1 MGKKSDI
8 TLVNFLLN
16 YTGAY
21 GPWLPLNCL
30 VLMTEL
36 LRENIAF
43 DFRDYQLV
51 ERNRFLDL
59 DKMYSFF
66 SGSADIIAISCYSP
80 ALPFVIKTAERI
92 KENNPHKRIIAGG
105 LGVRFVATEIM
116 ERFSCFDIIVIDDDP
131 QILLELVRDMK
142 ESRTAD
148 YGHIPG
154 LIYRDRNGKMV
165 VTPKTKAKA
174 RGYMN
179 NSMIPAFEMLPLHR
193 YETAPILSAKGCI
206 YKCPFCCIPGIHPAY
221 IQRDLEIVNEEITY
235 LSKQDGPHTFYMIDE
250 AFLHNR
256 SRTYD
261 FLDFIGRSH
270 FADGTEFKCYG
281 RVNLID
287 ETLMKDLSKSHF
299 SCLYFGVES
308 GSNNVLKQIN
318 KGFTIEEAV
327 ETITRCQKYF
337 DTTIA
342 SFIYGFPFETFD
354 DFLETM
360 YHIWHLHVMNIK
372 LQFHLLAPLPGTAL
386 YENYRSDLILSP
398 EIASYM
404 SAPYLEPTIE
414 NMEPVAHLIEEYPHI
429 FPSVYHFKSPC
440 IEEKEKIVNDLRSV
454 VFFDESL

>member
-1 MGKKSDI
+1 MGNKSDV

-30 VLMTEL
+30 TLMTTL
-36 LRENIAF
+36 LKETIAV

-51 ERNRFLDL
+51 ERSRFLDL
-59 DKMYSFF
+59 DKMHSFF
-66 SGSADIIAISCYSP
+66 DDSADIIAISCYSP

-92 KENNPHKRIIAGG
+92 KKKEPHKKIIVGG

-116 ERFSCFDIIVIDDDP
+116 EKFRCFDIIVIDDDP
-131 QILLELVRDMK
+131 QILSELVREMK
-142 ESRTAD
+142 ESGTAD

-154 LIYRDRNGKMV
+154 LIYRDRNGKRV
-165 VTPKTKAKA
+165 VTPKTKAKI

-179 NSMIPAFEMLPLHR
+179 NTMIPAFELLPLHR

-221 IQRDLEIVNEEITY
+221 IQRDIAVVKEEVRY
-235 LSKQDGPHTFYMIDE
+235 MSKQDGPKTFYLIDE

-256 SRTYD
+256 TRTYD

-270 FADGTEFKCYG
+270 FSSGTEFKCYG

-287 ETLMKDLSKSHF
+287 ETLMKDLSKNLF
-299 SCLYFGVES
+299 SCMYFGVES
-308 GSNNVLKQIN
+308 GSNNVLKQVN

-327 ETITRCQKYF
+327 ETISKCRGYF
-337 DTTIA
+337 DKTIA

-360 YHIWHLHVMNIK
+360 YYIWRLHGLNIS

-386 YENYRSDLILSP
+386 YENNRSDLALSP

-404 SAPYLEPTIE
+404 SAPYLEPAIE
-414 NMEPVAHLIEEYPHI
+414 NIGPVSHLIKEYPHI
-429 FPSVYHFKSPC
+429 FPSVYHFKSPRL
-440 IEEKEKIVNDLRSV
+440 EEKEKIVNDLRSI
-454 VFFDESL
+454 VFFDESQ